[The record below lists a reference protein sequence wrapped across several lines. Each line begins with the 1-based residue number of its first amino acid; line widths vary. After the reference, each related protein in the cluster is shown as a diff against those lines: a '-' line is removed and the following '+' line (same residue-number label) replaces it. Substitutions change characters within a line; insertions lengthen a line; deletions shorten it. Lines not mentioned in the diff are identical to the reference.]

1 MLKYFTIMELVGG
14 VAGVVVFSFVVRP
27 TPVLGALAVFL
38 LAQATVRWLQ
48 MRGAGRGRRGY

>member
-1 MLKYFTIMELVGG
+1 MIKQFTVIELLGG
-14 VAGVVVFSFVVRP
+14 VVGVVIFSFVVRP